1 MFLIHVLASM
11 TVTWHN
17 GNRGEA
23 EFKQAW
29 AKGFQTPGLSEERA
43 PVIPKPFWGHSQAP
57 ALHRLG
63 GNLQVSELDLKE

>member
-1 MFLIHVLASM
+1 M

-29 AKGFQTPGLSEERA
+29 AKGLQIPGLSEEMVQGP

-57 ALHRLG
+57 AFHRPHG
-63 GNLQVSELDLKE
+63 GNLQGSELDRGP